1 MAVAYKDY
9 YEILGVPRTA
19 SQGDIRKAYRK
30 LAKEYHPDVNKDAGS
45 SEKYKEINEAYEVL
59 KDSEKRQQYDALGA
73 NWQQGQSFT
82 PPPGWGRSVHRD
94 FGGEGGGFSD
104 FFQTIFGG
112 FSSGGPSVSMEE
124 MFFGGGGGRV
134 RDQEMVLELSLEDV
148 LAGGTRTVS
157 FDQNDHGPDGRMK
170 KSRKT
175 LNVNLPGGVTD
186 GSRIRLKGQG
196 AGGGDLFL
204 VLRIAPH
211 PRYAVEGYDLS
222 APLRVSPWEAALG
235 AQISVDTPDGAV
247 NMKLPGGTQAGK
259 RLRLKGKG
267 LPRRKGA
274 LPGDLIVK
282 VEILVPDKLTD
293 RERELLEALMKE
305 SRFNPR
311 E

>member
-59 KDSEKRQQYDALGA
+59 KDSEKRRQYDALGA

-82 PPPGWGRSVHRD
+82 PPPGWGGGVHMD
-94 FGGEGGGFSD
+94 FGGDGGGFSD
-104 FFQTIFGG
+104 FFRTIFGG
-112 FSSGGPSVSMEE
+112 FSPGGSSVSMDE
-124 MFFGGGGGRV
+124 MFFGGGRG

-148 LAGGTRTVS
+148 LAGGAKTVS
-157 FDQNDHGPDGRMK
+157 FDQNERGPDGRVR

-175 LNVNLPGGVTD
+175 INVNLPSGVTD
-186 GSRIRLKGQG
+186 GSRIRLKGRG

-211 PRYAVEGYDLS
+211 PKFAVEGYDLA

-235 AQISVDTPDGAV
+235 AQIPVDTLDGVV

-274 LPGDLIVK
+274 QPGDLIVK
-282 VEILVPDKLTD
+282 VEIVVPDKPTE

-311 E
+311 G